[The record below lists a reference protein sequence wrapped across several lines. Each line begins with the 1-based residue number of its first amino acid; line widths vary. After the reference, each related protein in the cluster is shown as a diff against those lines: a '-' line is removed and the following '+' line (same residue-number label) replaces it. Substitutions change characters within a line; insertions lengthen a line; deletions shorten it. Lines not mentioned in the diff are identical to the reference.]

1 VAEPIAELER
11 DLDSFDAKK
20 RRKALETAAG
30 LLKSGAVNAA
40 ARSDIHNLHFHSF
53 NSFNYRGFS
62 PSRIAW
68 EARKGGFAAA
78 GIVDFDVLSGLEEFY
93 GAGELLGLR
102 TCVSMETRVRVR
114 QYAGVELNSPGEPG
128 VSYFMGVGF
137 PREDPGP
144 ALRSFQGGLQAT
156 SQARN
161 RALAE
166 RVNGLL
172 DPVRLDWQ
180 EDVLPLTPSANPT
193 ERHMCLAYA
202 RKAAALFPD
211 RAELAAFWA
220 KKLGTPVPDKD
231 LPEGVDLI
239 LLIRAK
245 TMKGARMPEG
255 ENAFPW
261 LEDAANYVRGAGALP
276 AHSWYDGTTGG
287 EQDIERLLDTFMAAG
302 CAVMNII
309 LDRCYTPGVKDAR
322 VAALHRLVEACNA
335 RNLPIVVGTEMNKH
349 GQKLVDSFETAE
361 LAPLL
366 PSFLNGAFIVYA
378 HAMLKRHTELGYLDE
393 WAVRRFPDL
402 AGRNAFFGKLGH
414 LLKPGGES
422 VLAGCGHDPTPDA
435 VMGRAVE

>member
-1 VAEPIAELER
+1 MADPVAELER
-11 DLDSFDAKK
+11 DLDSFSPEK
-20 RRKALETAAG
+20 RRKALEAAVG
-30 LLKSGAVNAA
+30 LLKSGAVKAA
-40 ARSDIHNLHFHSF
+40 ARSDIHNLHFHTF

-68 EARKGGFAAA
+68 EARKAGFAAA

-114 QYAGVELNSPGEPG
+114 QYTGVELNSPGEPG

-144 ALRSFQGGLQAT
+144 VLQEFQKGLQDT

-172 DPVRLDWQ
+172 DPVRLDW
-180 EDVLPLTPSANPT
+180 EKDVLPLTPSGNPT

-211 RAELAAFWA
+211 RAALAAFWTG
-220 KKLGTPVPDKD
+220 KLGKPVPEKD

-255 ENAFPW
+255 DNAFPW
-261 LEDAANYVRGAGALP
+261 LEDAVKYVRGAGALP
-276 AHSWYDGTTGG
+276 AHSWYDGTTAG
-287 EQDIERLLDTFMAAG
+287 EQDIERLLDTFMKAG

-322 VAALHRLVEACNA
+322 VEALHRLVEACNVK
-335 RNLPIVVGTEMNKH
+335 NLPIVVGTEMNKH

-378 HAMLKRHTELGYLDE
+378 HAMLKRYAGIGYLDP
-393 WAVRRFPDL
+393 WAFRSFPDVY
-402 AGRNAFFGKLGH
+402 ARNAFFGELGR
-414 LLKPGGES
+414 LLRPGGES
-422 VLAGCGHDPTPDA
+422 VLAGCGNNSAPNA
-435 VMGRAVE
+435 VLTKAVA